1 MNMFNTNVFKLLLIP
16 QNKRNKS
23 LIFLLQSNGDDSDH
37 NHVVADDPCL
47 KEQLVGM
54 CRAAIRRFHF
64 DKESR
69 QCKKFIYGGNS

>member
-1 MNMFNTNVFKLLLIP
+1 MYYCNNIVKKLFLKTNEMKGYF
-16 QNKRNKS
+16 
-23 LIFLLQSNGDDSDH
+23 FLLQSNGDDSDH

-69 QCKKFIYGGNS
+69 QCKKFIYGGNSQ